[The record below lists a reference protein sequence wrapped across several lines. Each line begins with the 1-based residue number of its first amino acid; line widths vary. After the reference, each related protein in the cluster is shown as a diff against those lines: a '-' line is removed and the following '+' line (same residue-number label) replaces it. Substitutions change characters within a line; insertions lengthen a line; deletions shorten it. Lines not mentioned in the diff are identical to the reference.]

1 MRDLAALLAGIV
13 FGLGMTVSGMINPNK
28 VLNFFDFAGTW
39 DLSLGVV
46 FACALATAAVGY
58 HLVFRFDRPLLD
70 EAFHLPIATNID
82 RSLVMGSALYG
93 VGWGM
98 AGFCPGNVI
107 PAMGLLNDAPWIFA
121 GGLIAG
127 LAIARYAQIRLAESN
142 SATPG
147 AVR

>member
-13 FGLGMTVSGMINPNK
+13 FGLGMTVSGMINPVK

-39 DLSLGVV
+39 DPSLGVV
-46 FACALATAAVGY
+46 FACALATTAVGY

-70 EAFHLPIATNID
+70 ETFHLPIATNID
-82 RSLVMGSALYG
+82 RSLVLGSVLYG
-93 VGWGM
+93 VGWGIV
-98 AGFCPGNVI
+98 GFCPGNLM
-107 PAMGLLNDAPWIFA
+107 PAMGLFHNGPWIFV

-127 LAIARYAQIRLAESN
+127 LAIARYAQMRLAELN

-147 AVR
+147 AA